1 MHTQEQKNTF
11 RRVCQTFV
19 TGLHSG
25 KTSVARDFLQS
36 VGLSADAGGAGF
48 SSGQIGHRKM
58 EAELQPLIDI
68 GILTPN
74 GRFFHGKPTYTTFGK
89 GCLLWP
95 LRDAAGDVVN
105 FVAYSFKKL
114 VPEIHFLNTEGLY
127 PGYPSPAT
135 TRLYMVPEPLS
146 AATVLQSCLLKDAS
160 EAVLSL
166 INGQLL
172 SQHIKVLSSTSLQRI
187 TCIGCDTGVTEKIQ
201 KEFPDLEVDHIPL
214 PEGKTISSIWVAE
227 GLPGLQRLLQ
237 GITSTIPTEIKT
249 TVAVAAEPLPT
260 PTPATPAGLRQV
272 HAQKW
277 VYESEVAEYAIQGEI
292 GMELSSLLV
301 TLKIC
306 FPNGA
311 VITGRY
317 DLYNVNDRNTIASE
331 AQDMDVSPH
340 AVESD
345 LMFLLLQL
353 DAIRDERLSSH
364 STRQERI
371 RPVLSH
377 ARILELQAFL
387 QNPCLVDNINQKLGE
402 AGIIGEELTRQ
413 AAFVVAAS
421 FQHKH
426 PLSAIVQGTSGSGKS
441 YLINTIAQC
450 MPPDAVLSL
459 TRASSMSLFYMD
471 SNDLHRKLILI
482 QDWDGLD
489 SETQFALR
497 EFQSAGSITNL
508 RPYKD
513 RKTGD
518 IQSKNTEIRASFATL
533 AATTGNVYYDNYS
546 RSIVFGVEESEAQ
559 TRAIVERQN
568 RLRAGLVNV
577 QDEEAAKAFLRD
589 MQGLL
594 QTYPVLIPFAH
605 QLQIP
610 ATGLALRRLNEQ
622 FLNFLEQITL
632 LHQYQREQDEQG
644 RLIATPEDARIAIE
658 LFAGS
663 IFIKSDDLDTGLRT
677 FFEQLKRHI
686 KTHIPNGRFRQRDI
700 RHALKYSKS
709 HTQYFL
715 QGLREREYIRIT
727 GGTANKGFV
736 YEIDYWD
743 DAAKER
749 ERIRETLLA
758 QLHTITETSSPT
770 LPPAT
775 TSWQQPKIHP

>member
-1 MHTQEQKNTF
+1 MHTQEQKDTF
-11 RRVCQTFV
+11 RRVYQTFV
-19 TGLHSG
+19 NGLHSG
-25 KTSVARDFLQS
+25 KTSGARDFLQS
-36 VGLSADAGGAGF
+36 IGLSAEAGGAGF
-48 SSGQIGHRKM
+48 ASGQIGHRKT
-58 EAELQPLIDI
+58 EAELQPLVDI
-68 GILTPN
+68 GILTAN
-74 GRFFHGKPTYTTFGK
+74 GKFSKGRPSYTTFGMD
-89 GCLLWP
+89 GIVWP
-95 LRDAAGDVVN
+95 LKDDRGEVVN
-105 FVAYSFKKL
+105 FYAWRFKL
-114 VPEIHFLNTEGLY
+114 AQPLGYFLNEQGLF

-135 TRLYMVPEPLS
+135 TRLYILPEPLS
-146 AATVLQSCLLKDAS
+146 AATVLQSCLPDNR

-172 SQHIKVLSSTSLQRI
+172 SQHIEVLRSTAIQRV
-187 TCIGCDTGVTEKIQ
+187 TCIGCDTEVTEKIRN
-201 KEFPDLEVDHIPL
+201 EFPHLEVDHIPI
-214 PEGKTISSIWVAE
+214 PNGTTINSIWVAE
-227 GLPGLQRLLQ
+227 GLPGLQRLLDGKAQ
-237 GITSTIPTEIKT
+237 ESIPT
-249 TVAVAAEPLPT
+249 AEPSVMVEP
-260 PTPATPAGLRQV
+260 PAADIDVPLIPSGLRQV

-317 DLYNVNDRNTIASE
+317 DLYNVNDRNTIAGE

-353 DAIRDERLSSH
+353 DAIRDERLSTST
-364 STRQERI
+364 TRQERI
-371 RPVLSH
+371 RPVLPH
-377 ARILELQAFL
+377 ARVLELQAFL
-387 QNPCLVDNINQKLGE
+387 KDPNLMDNINRKLGE

-421 FQHKH
+421 FQHRH
-426 PLSAIVQGTSGSGKS
+426 PLSALVQGTSGSGKS
-441 YLINTIAQC
+441 YLINTVAQC
-450 MPPDAVLSL
+450 LPQDAVLSL

-518 IQSKNTEIRASFATL
+518 IQSKNTEIRASFASL
-533 AATTGNVYYDNYS
+533 SATTSAVYYDNYS
-546 RSIVFGVEESEAQ
+546 RSIVFGVEESEEQ

-589 MQGLL
+589 MHGVLHS
-594 QTYPVLIPFAH
+594 YPVVIPFAH
-605 QLQIP
+605 RLQIP
-610 ATGLALRRLNEQ
+610 ATGLTLRRLNEQ

-644 RLIATPEDARIAIE
+644 QLIATVEDARMAIE

-677 FFEQLKRHI
+677 FFEQLKRHV

-700 RHALKYSKS
+700 RHALRYSKS

-715 QGLREREYIRIT
+715 QGLREREYIRIS

-758 QLHTITETSSPT
+758 QLNTITVTP
-770 LPPAT
+770 PPAT
-775 TSWQQPKIHP
+775 TSWQQHKIHP